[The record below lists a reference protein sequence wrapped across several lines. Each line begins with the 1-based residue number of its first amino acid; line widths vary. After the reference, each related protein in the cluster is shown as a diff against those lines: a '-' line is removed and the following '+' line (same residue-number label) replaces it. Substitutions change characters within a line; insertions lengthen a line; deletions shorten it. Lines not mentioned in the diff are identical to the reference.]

1 MIQVEN
7 LSFSYTQQPFLK
19 DISFS
24 VGKGEIF
31 GFLGPSG
38 AGKSTMQKILL
49 GLIKDYTGHASIAG
63 MEFRKADSTFYER
76 IGVDFEFPALYEKL
90 TARQNLLF
98 SASLYHKKGMDV
110 DTLLEMAGLSYSAD
124 QKVSTFSKGMKS
136 RLGFIRALVHDPDV
150 LFLDEPTSGLD
161 PVHVQKMKE
170 MILAQKQKGKTI
182 VLTTHQMMD
191 AQQLCDSVAFID
203 QGKIL
208 AIESPEALIHA
219 YSNHT
224 VTYTWNM
231 EKQYSATIPMETMK
245 HDLLLKKLITENRL
259 LSIHSNEPTLN
270 DIFIK
275 LMERNRP

>member
-1 MIQVEN
+1 M
-7 LSFSYTQQPFLK
+7 
-19 DISFS
+19 
-24 VGKGEIF
+24 
-31 GFLGPSG
+31 
-38 AGKSTMQKILL
+38 
-49 GLIKDYTGHASIAG
+49 
-63 MEFRKADSTFYER
+63 
-76 IGVDFEFPALYEKL
+76 
-90 TARQNLLF
+90 
-98 SASLYHKKGMDV
+98 